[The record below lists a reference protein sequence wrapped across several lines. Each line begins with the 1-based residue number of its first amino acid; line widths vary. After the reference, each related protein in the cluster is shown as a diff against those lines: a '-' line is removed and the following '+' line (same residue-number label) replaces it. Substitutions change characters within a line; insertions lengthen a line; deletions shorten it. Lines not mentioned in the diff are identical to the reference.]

1 MKKILFIISS
11 FCLIN
16 FSYSQTDTT
25 SNLIVD
31 TVQVGVYK
39 IPNKTYSSSDEGIS
53 KRKKHSS
60 DIVFGYS
67 SKRKQSNV
75 TTSWWILDLGFAN
88 FRDQT
93 NYAAAQSGQYFQT
106 YKNGAVNENS
116 MNLINKKSSNI
127 NIWIFMQKL
136 NISKHQLNLKYGLG
150 LEMYNYRF
158 ENSLSYR
165 KDPFSQVFNDSISFS
180 KNKLYAG
187 YLTIPVMVNFSP
199 NPTKKKSFKISAG
212 MSFGYLLE
220 SRNKQISNERGKQ
233 KINGNFDLEPFR
245 VATIAELGLG
255 PVTLYGSYS
264 LNSLHKSSTGLQ
276 QYPYAIGVRL
286 SNR

>member
-1 MKKILFIISS
+1 MLS

-16 FSYSQTDTT
+16 FSYSQTDSLIL
-25 SNLIVD
+25 SNVD
-31 TVQVGVYK
+31 TIQVGVYK
-39 IPNKTYSSSDEGIS
+39 IPNKTYSSTDEANP
-53 KRKKHSS
+53 KRKRHTA

-67 SKRKQSNV
+67 SKRKQSNIS
-75 TTSWWILDLGFAN
+75 TSWWILDLGFAN
-88 FRDQT
+88 YRDQS
-93 NYAAAQSGQYFQT
+93 NYPVAQSGSYFQT
-106 YKNGAVNENS
+106 YKNGKVDERS
-116 MNLINKKSSNI
+116 MSLINKKSSNV

-150 LEMYNYRF
+150 LEMYNFRF
-158 ENSLSYR
+158 ENNLSYR
-165 KDPFSQVFNDSISFS
+165 KDPFNQIFNGSINFS

-187 YLTIPVMVNFSP
+187 YITVPVMLNFSP
-199 NPTKKKSFKISAG
+199 TPNKKNGLKISAG
-212 MSFGYLLE
+212 MSFGYLLG
-220 SRNKQISNERGKQ
+220 SRNKQISSERGKQ
-233 KINGNFDLEPFR
+233 KISGNFDLEPFR

-276 QYPYAIGVRL
+276 QYPYVIGVRL

>member
-1 MKKILFIISS
+1 MKKVLLIILSISCVTLLFAQTETATNS
-11 FCLIN
+11 
-16 FSYSQTDTT
+16 TDTT
-25 SNLIVD
+25 E
-31 TVQVGVYK
+31 VGVYK
-39 IPNKTYSSSDEGIS
+39 IPNKTYSSTDEVSS
-53 KRKKHSS
+53 KRKKHKS

-75 TTSWWILDLGFAN
+75 STSWWILDLGFAN

-93 NYAAAQSGQYFQT
+93 NYTAAQAGNYFQT
-106 YKNGAVNENS
+106 YKNGPVTENS
-116 MNLINKKSSNI
+116 MNLINGKSLNV
-127 NIWIFMQKL
+127 NLWIFMQKL
-136 NISKHQLNLKYGLG
+136 NVSNHVLNLKYGLG

-165 KDPFSQVFNDSISFS
+165 KNPFSQIFNDSIIFT

-187 YLTIPVMVNFSP
+187 YLTVPLMVNFSP
-199 NPTKKKSFKISAG
+199 TPTKKNSFKMSFG
-212 MSFGYLLE
+212 MSFGYLIS

-233 KINGNFDLEPFR
+233 KIKGNFDLEPFR
-245 VATIAELGLG
+245 VATITEIGLG